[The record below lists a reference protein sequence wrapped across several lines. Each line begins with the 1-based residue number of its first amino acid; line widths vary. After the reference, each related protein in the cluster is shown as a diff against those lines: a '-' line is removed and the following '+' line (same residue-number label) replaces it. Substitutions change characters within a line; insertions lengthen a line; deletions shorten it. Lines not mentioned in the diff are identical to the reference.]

1 MKTDNKI
8 EKLKAE
14 RDSHLA
20 KAQRHSEAAK
30 ELDDK
35 ITNLENTSIIGMV
48 RESGLT
54 PAELA
59 ELISLLKDDPAKTI
73 NERTNGNE
81 DK

>member
-20 KAQRHSEAAK
+20 KAQRHSDAAK
-30 ELDDK
+30 ELELK
-35 ITNLENTSIIGMV
+35 ITDLENTSIIGMV

-81 DK
+81 DN

>member
-20 KAQRHSEAAK
+20 KAQRHSETAK

-48 RESGLT
+48 RESGLA

>member
-1 MKTDNKI
+1 MNTENKI
-8 EKLKAE
+8 TKYKAE
-14 RDSHLA
+14 HSVLLA
-20 KAQRHSEAAK
+20 KAKKYADAAK
-30 ELDDK
+30 ELELK
-35 ITNLENTSIIGMV
+35 ITDLENTSIIGMV

-73 NERTNGNE
+73 NERTNGDE